1 MEERIQKVLSAQGY
15 CSRRAAELLIQQGR
29 VKVNGHV
36 ATIGVKIN
44 PAKDVV
50 AVDGNRIYFEKKI
63 TKVYYALNKP
73 RGYVTTMSDSHA
85 GKIVT
90 ELLNDLDTRVY
101 PVGRLDKD
109 SEGLLLFTNDGDFA
123 NLITHPS
130 GNINKLY
137 RVTLSPAPTEQQLIA
152 MATGVKTSE
161 GDTLFASST
170 RLLNDDPARGVVEVV
185 LTEGK
190 NREIR
195 LMCEALGL
203 EVKRLKR
210 QSIGPIRLGML
221 QTGQY
226 RELTKEEVSAI
237 KNLARKEKKSARE

>member
-15 CSRRAAELLIQQGR
+15 CSRRAAEQLIEQGR
-29 VKVNGHV
+29 VKVNGHI
-36 ATIGVKIN
+36 AHIGDKID
-44 PAKDVV
+44 PAKDVLS
-50 AVDGNRIYFEKKI
+50 VDGSRVYFEKKVK
-63 TKVYYALNKP
+63 KVYYALNKP

-85 GKIVT
+85 GRIVT
-90 ELLNDLDTRVY
+90 ELLGDIDIRVY

-137 RVTLSPAPTEQQLIA
+137 RVTLSPAPTEEQLIA
-152 MATGVKTSE
+152 MATGVDTPE
-161 GDTLFASST
+161 GETLYASSA
-170 RLLNDDPARGVVEVV
+170 RLLNDDPARGVVELV

-195 LMCEALGL
+195 RMCEALGL

-221 QTGQY
+221 ATGKY
-226 RELTKEEVSAI
+226 RELTKEEINGI
-237 KNLARKEKKSARE
+237 KNLARREK

>member
-90 ELLNDLDTRVY
+90 ELLKDLDTRVY

-161 GDTLFASST
+161 GDTIFASST

-185 LTEGK
+185 LNEGK

-226 RELTKEEVSAI
+226 RELTKEEVNAI